1 MKKIISLL
9 ALVMTFAMLATCV
22 GAEIYDVSEILPAGD
37 EILNVNGDQNNIAG
51 YKGEIGTN
59 LFNLAPGGSAFCC
72 KMDTNVWYEFKA
84 PVDGTITFVIDYIAR
99 DGGANRGLDWSLD
112 DMDGTKRVF
121 MDLEESADHR
131 FVSDS
136 FDVTAGTHTFH
147 VYAPTG
153 MDDSTL
159 KSCDVYNVALYFEAA
174 PETEAETVAP
184 AEEAPVVEA
193 APQTFDVVTVAA
205 VAAVVSLAGFAVSKK
220 R

>member
-22 GAEIYDVSEILPAGD
+22 SAEIYSVDEILPDG
-37 EILNVNGDQNNIAG
+37 EELFNLSSDQNNISG
-51 YKGEIGTN
+51 YRGEIGTN
-59 LFNLAPGGSAFCC
+59 LFNLASGGDAYCC
-72 KMDTNVWYEFKA
+72 KMDTTVWYDFTV
-84 PVDGTITFVIDYIAR
+84 PSDGTVTFVIDYIAR

-112 DMDGTKRVF
+112 DAEGTKRVF

-136 FDVTAGTHTFH
+136 FDVTAGKHTFY
-147 VYAPTG
+147 VYAPSG

-184 AEEAPVVEA
+184 VDDVVVEA
-193 APQTFDVVTVAA
+193 APQTFDVLTVAA
-205 VAAVVSLAGFAVSKK
+205 VAAVVSLTGYVASKK